1 MGLVFLANFY
11 LKWENPI
18 EKKEN
23 MNVAMTPKA
32 KPRSE
37 VECQLWIVRWVL
49 FEDEVAVNVVGE
61 AHVVHGH

>member
-1 MGLVFLANFY
+1 
-11 LKWENPI
+11 
-18 EKKEN
+18 

-32 KPRSE
+32 KPMSE

>member
-1 MGLVFLANFY
+1 
-11 LKWENPI
+11 
-18 EKKEN
+18 

-37 VECQLWIVRWVL
+37 VEYQLWIVRWVL